1 MRTHSA
7 RISAVLTMSNSENF
21 EDLLAQFDESHPA
34 QKQTEPGVGD
44 RVQGTIVSI
53 GEEHVYID
61 LGFKSEGVMEIDVL
75 KNEAGELT
83 AKIGDK
89 VESAVTG
96 KDKETGALILGTQ
109 HGLKAHDLSGLQDA
123 YSQGMPVAGLV
134 TGVTKGGVEVQIA
147 GQRAFCPASQIDI
160 HYVEDL
166 SELTG
171 QRLDFRITKFEGG
184 RRPNVVLSR
193 RAILE
198 EEQRARAVEIRAS
211 LKVGATLPGKVTS
224 LQNYGAFV
232 DLGGIEG
239 MIHISEMSFARLG
252 HPNEMLHEGQELEV
266 AVLRIEK
273 TDNPKRPEKIALS
286 LRALAKDP
294 WQEASAAYAV
304 GTRVSGTISR
314 VEPFGAFVELSSGID
329 GLAHISELG
338 ADKRVNHPSEVVKI
352 GEKVEAT
359 VLGIDIE
366 KRRISLSLDE
376 KKAAGA
382 GENIEQYKQKQT
394 PKKEGAMGTFGE
406 LLQQSMKKQ
415 K

>member
-1 MRTHSA
+1 
-7 RISAVLTMSNSENF
+7 
-21 EDLLAQFDESHPA
+21 
-34 QKQTEPGVGD
+34 
-44 RVQGTIVSI
+44 
-53 GEEHVYID
+53 
-61 LGFKSEGVMEIDVL
+61 
-75 KNEAGELT
+75 
-83 AKIGDK
+83 
-89 VESAVTG
+89 
-96 KDKETGALILGTQ
+96 
-109 HGLKAHDLSGLQDA
+109 
-123 YSQGMPVAGLV
+123 
-134 TGVTKGGVEVQIA
+134 
-147 GQRAFCPASQIDI
+147 
-160 HYVEDL
+160 
-166 SELTG
+166 G
-171 QRLDFRITKFEGG
+171 QRLDFRIMKIEGG
-184 RRPNVVLSR
+184 RRPNLVLSR

-198 EEQRARAVEIRAS
+198 EEQRERAIQIRAR
-211 LKVGATLPGKVTS
+211 LEVGATLPGKVTS

-239 MIHISEMSFARLG
+239 MIHISELSFARLG

-294 WQEASAAYAV
+294 WQEASAAFAV

-314 VEPFGAFVELSSGID
+314 VEPFGAFVELTPGID

-352 GEKVEAT
+352 GDKVEAT

-376 KKAAGA
+376 NKAAETGV
-382 GENIEQYKQKQT
+382 NIEQYKQK
-394 PKKEGAMGTFGE
+394 PKEEGAMGSFGE

>member
-1 MRTHSA
+1 MRTPSA
-7 RISAVLTMSNSENF
+7 RISTVLTMSNSENF
-21 EDLLAQFDESHPA
+21 EDLLAQFDESHPTR
-34 QKQTEPGVGD
+34 KQTEPVVGD
-44 RVQGTIVSI
+44 KVQGTIVSI

-89 VESAVTG
+89 VESAVTS
-96 KDKETGALILGTQ
+96 KDKETGTLILGTQ

-123 YSQGMPVAGLV
+123 YSQGLPVAGLV

-160 HYVEDL
+160 HFVEDL

-171 QRLDFRITKFEGG
+171 QRLDFRIMKIEGG
-184 RRPNVVLSR
+184 RCPNLVLSR

-198 EEQRARAVEIRAS
+198 EEQRAQAAQIRAS
-211 LKVGATLPGKVTS
+211 LEVGATLPGKVTS

-314 VEPFGAFVELSSGID
+314 VEPFGAFVELTPGID

-359 VLGIDIE
+359 VLGVDIE

-376 KKAAGA
+376 SKTAEAGV
-382 GENIEQYKQKQT
+382 NIEQYKQK
-394 PKKEGAMGTFGE
+394 PREEGAMGSFGE

>member
-1 MRTHSA
+1 MRTPTA
-7 RISAVLTMSNSENF
+7 RISPVLTMSNSENF
-21 EDLLAQFDESHPA
+21 EDLLAQFDESRPA
-34 QKQTEPGVGD
+34 RKQTEPDVGD

-61 LGFKSEGVMEIDVL
+61 LGFKSEAVMEIDVL

-83 AKIGDK
+83 AKTGDK
-89 VESAVTG
+89 VESTVTS
-96 KDKETGALILGTQ
+96 KDKETGALTLGTQ

-123 YSQGMPVAGLV
+123 YSQGLPVAGLI
-134 TGVTKGGVEVQIA
+134 TGATKGGVEVQIA

-160 HYVEDL
+160 HFVEDL

-171 QRLDFRITKFEGG
+171 QRLDFRIMKFEGG
-184 RRPNVVLSR
+184 RRPNLVLSR

-198 EEQRARAVEIRAS
+198 EEQRARAVQIRAR
-211 LKVGATLPGKVTS
+211 LEVGATLPGKVTS

-239 MIHISEMSFARLG
+239 MIHISELSFARLN

-286 LRALAKDP
+286 LRALAEDP
-294 WQEASAAYAV
+294 WQEASAVYVV

-314 VEPFGAFVELSSGID
+314 VEPFGAFVELTSGID

-352 GEKVEAT
+352 GDKVEAT

-376 KKAAGA
+376 NKAAEA
-382 GENIEQYKQKQT
+382 GVNIEQYKQK
-394 PKKEGAMGTFGE
+394 PKEEGAMGSFGE

>member
-1 MRTHSA
+1 
-7 RISAVLTMSNSENF
+7 MSNSENF
-21 EDLLAQFDESHPA
+21 EELLAQFDES
-34 QKQTEPGVGD
+34 QSSRKQTEPGVGD
-44 RVQGTIVSI
+44 RLQGTIVSI
-53 GEEHVYID
+53 GKEHVYID
-61 LGFKSEGVMEIDVL
+61 LGFKSDGVMDIDVL

-83 AKIGDK
+83 AKVGDK
-89 VESAVTG
+89 VEAAVTS
-96 KDKETGALILGTQ
+96 KDKETGALVLGTQ

-123 YSQGMPVAGLV
+123 YSQGLPVAGLV

-147 GQRAFCPASQIDI
+147 GLRAFCPASQIDI
-160 HYVEDL
+160 HFVEDL

-171 QRLDFRITKFEGG
+171 QRLDFRIMKFEGG
-184 RRPNVVLSR
+184 RRPNLVLSR
-193 RAILE
+193 RVILE
-198 EEQRARAVEIRAS
+198 EEQRAQAAQIRAS
-211 LKVGATLPGKVTS
+211 LEVGATLTGKVTS

-266 AVLRIEK
+266 SVLSIEK

-314 VEPFGAFVELSSGID
+314 VEPFGAFVELASGID

-338 ADKRVNHPSEVVKI
+338 ADKRVNHPNEVVKI

-376 KKAAGA
+376 EKAADA
-382 GENIEQYKQKQT
+382 GENIEQYKQKQK
-394 PKKEGAMGTFGE
+394 PKEEGAMGTFGE

>member
-1 MRTHSA
+1 MRTPPT
-7 RISAVLTMSNSENF
+7 RISTVLTMSNSENF
-21 EDLLAQFDESHPA
+21 EDLLAQFDESQPA
-34 QKQTEPGVGD
+34 RKQTEPDVGD

-53 GEEHVYID
+53 GEEHAYID
-61 LGFKSEGVMEIDVL
+61 LGFKSEGVMDIDVL

-89 VESAVTG
+89 VEAAVTS

-109 HGLKAHDLSGLQDA
+109 QGLKAHDLSGLQDA
-123 YSQGMPVAGLV
+123 YSQGLPVAGLV

-160 HYVEDL
+160 NFVEDL

-171 QRLDFRITKFEGG
+171 QRLDFRIMKIEGG
-184 RRPNVVLSR
+184 RRPNLVLSR

-198 EEQRARAVEIRAS
+198 EEQRERAVQIRAS
-211 LKVGATLPGKVTS
+211 LEVGATLTGKVTS
-224 LQNYGAFV
+224 LQDYGAFV

-239 MIHISEMSFARLG
+239 MIHISELSFARLA

-286 LRALAKDP
+286 LRSLAKDP

-314 VEPFGAFVELSSGID
+314 VEPFGAFVELTPGID
-329 GLAHISELG
+329 GLVHISELA

-352 GEKVEAT
+352 GDKVEAT
-359 VLGIDIE
+359 VLGVDIE

-376 KKAAGA
+376 NKAAEA
-382 GENIEQYKQKQT
+382 GVNIEQYKQK
-394 PKKEGAMGTFGE
+394 PKEEGAMGSFGE

>member
-1 MRTHSA
+1 MRTPAA
-7 RISAVLTMSNSENF
+7 RISPVLTMSNSETF
-21 EDLLAQFDESHPA
+21 EDLLAQFDESQPA
-34 QKQTEPGVGD
+34 RKQTEPDVGD

-61 LGFKSEGVMEIDVL
+61 LGFKSEGVMDIDVL

-83 AKIGDK
+83 AKTGDK
-89 VESAVTG
+89 VESAVTS

-109 HGLKAHDLSGLQDA
+109 PGLKAHDLSGLQDA
-123 YSQGMPVAGLV
+123 YSQGLPVAGLI

-160 HYVEDL
+160 HFVEDL

-171 QRLDFRITKFEGG
+171 QRLDFRIMKFEGG
-184 RRPNVVLSR
+184 RRPNLVLSR

-198 EEQRARAVEIRAS
+198 EEQRAQAAQIRAR
-211 LKVGATLPGKVTS
+211 LEVGATLPGKVTS

-239 MIHISEMSFARLG
+239 MIHISELSFARLN

-294 WQEASAAYAV
+294 WQEASVDYAV

-314 VEPFGAFVELSSGID
+314 VEPFGAFVELTPGID

-352 GEKVEAT
+352 GDKVEAT

-376 KKAAGA
+376 NKAAEA
-382 GENIEQYKQKQT
+382 GVNIEQYKQK
-394 PKKEGAMGTFGE
+394 PKEEGAMGSFGE

>member
-1 MRTHSA
+1 MRPPSA
-7 RISAVLTMSNSENF
+7 RISTVLTMSSSENF
-21 EDLLAQFDESHPA
+21 EDLLAQFDELQPA
-34 QKQTEPGVGD
+34 RKQTEPGVGD

-61 LGFKSEGVMEIDVL
+61 LGFKSEGVMDIDVL

-89 VESAVTG
+89 VEAAVTS
-96 KDKETGALILGTQ
+96 KDKETGALVLGTQ

-123 YSQGMPVAGLV
+123 YSQGLPVAGLV

-160 HYVEDL
+160 HFVEDL

-171 QRLDFRITKFEGG
+171 QLLDFRIMKIEGG
-184 RRPNVVLSR
+184 RRPNLVLSR

-198 EEQRARAVEIRAS
+198 EEQRDRAVQTRAR
-211 LKVGATLPGKVTS
+211 LEVGATLPGKVTS

-239 MIHISEMSFARLG
+239 MIHISELSFARLG

-273 TDNPKRPEKIALS
+273 TDNPKRSEKIALS

-314 VEPFGAFVELSSGID
+314 LEPFGAFVELTSGID
-329 GLAHISELG
+329 GLVHISELG

-352 GEKVEAT
+352 GDKVEAT
-359 VLGIDIE
+359 VLGVDIE

-376 KKAAGA
+376 NKAAEVGV
-382 GENIEQYKQKQT
+382 NIEQYRQK
-394 PKKEGAMGTFGE
+394 PKEEGAMGSFGE

>member
-1 MRTHSA
+1 MRTPTS
-7 RISAVLTMSNSENF
+7 RISTVLTMSNSENF
-21 EDLLAQFDESHPA
+21 EDLLAQFDESQPA
-34 QKQTEPGVGD
+34 RKQTEPGVGD
-44 RVQGTIVSI
+44 KVQGTIVSI
-53 GEEHVYID
+53 GEEHAYID

-83 AKIGDK
+83 AKVGDK
-89 VESAVTG
+89 VESVVTN

-109 HGLKAHDLSGLQDA
+109 HGIKAHDLSELQDA
-123 YSQGMPVAGLV
+123 YSQGLPVAGQV

-160 HYVEDL
+160 HFVEDL
-166 SELTG
+166 AELTG
-171 QRLDFRITKFEGG
+171 QRLDFRITKIEGG
-184 RRPNVVLSR
+184 RRPNLVLSR

-198 EEQRARAVEIRAS
+198 EEQRAQAVQIRAK
-211 LKVGATLPGKVTS
+211 LEVGAVLPGKVTS

-239 MIHISEMSFARLG
+239 MIHISELSFARLG

-294 WQEASAAYAV
+294 WQEASATYAA

-314 VEPFGAFVELSSGID
+314 LEPFGAFVELASGID

-352 GEKVEAT
+352 GDKVEAT
-359 VLGIDIE
+359 VLGVDIE
-366 KRRISLSLDE
+366 KRRISLSLDKNKVDE
-376 KKAAGA
+376 AGV
-382 GENIEQYKQKQT
+382 NIEQYEQK
-394 PKKEGAMGTFGE
+394 PKEESAMGSFGE